1 MRSRARA
8 LVVSPSPELGARICE
23 ELGRISLDAVL
34 ATRAGTAMRIGAD
47 LRPVLVILDLEAP
60 DMDGPALLGALRAL
74 PGLAELPA
82 IGLGA
87 PSGHFGSIQ
96 RAGFSA
102 TLANPPATAE
112 LIELAQALVPDPA
125 GELPDAG
132 APVLVVDA
140 DPVRR
145 RLTEASLQKDGYE
158 VRTAADGREGLRLA
172 GQIGP
177 SAVVCDLMVRGV
189 DGYEL
194 TVELRSAEPTR
205 EVPIILTCGRVDP
218 VDVDLISAL
227 GANALV
233 VRSPEMRELLD
244 ALERCVAPREAAPE
258 PPRSTLRDELEL
270 HHLIGINERRRERL
284 ASQSVE
290 LAFLAGFGIGISS
303 GADADRLLDEV
314 LARCAEVT
322 GFRCG
327 AAYLAMGDR
336 RPVLQGQVGFPDS
349 HPLSDF
355 FGDPGLLKEAILAAE
370 SGIARIPS
378 SRLDRRRTR
387 LVLQQ
392 AGLSSLLIAPVH
404 DAGEL
409 LGVLVLGAPWTVTTE
424 NDELLITTIAAQV
437 GRWLSRV
444 RTLSALSHSQRRTVE
459 RLARAAEFRDE
470 ETANHTQRVSRYCTL
485 LAQLVGLDER
495 RSELIGA
502 ASMMHDIGKLGIPDS
517 ILRKPG
523 ALSLNE
529 RRHMQ
534 RHADYGRKILAGESD
549 PLLDLASVIAWTHHE
564 RWDGSG
570 YPRQMR
576 AEAIPLEG
584 RIVSIGD
591 VFDALTSDRV
601 YRPAMAVDHA
611 LELMRGGRGTHFD
624 PDLLDLFMDSLPRV
638 LDIRRRHPDRTRL
651 RSQAPVLSH

>member
-1 MRSRARA
+1 
-8 LVVSPSPELGARICE
+8 V
-23 ELGRISLDAVL
+23 
-34 ATRAGTAMRIGAD
+34 
-47 LRPVLVILDLEAP
+47 
-60 DMDGPALLGALRAL
+60 
-74 PGLAELPA
+74 
-82 IGLGA
+82 
-87 PSGHFGSIQ
+87 Q
-96 RAGFSA
+96 
-102 TLANPPATAE
+102 
-112 LIELAQALVPDPA
+112 
-125 GELPDAG
+125 
-132 APVLVVDA
+132 
-140 DPVRR
+140 
-145 RLTEASLQKDGYE
+145 
-158 VRTAADGREGLRLA
+158 
-172 GQIGP
+172 
-177 SAVVCDLMVRGV
+177 
-189 DGYEL
+189 
-194 TVELRSAEPTR
+194 
-205 EVPIILTCGRVDP
+205 
-218 VDVDLISAL
+218 
-227 GANALV
+227 
-233 VRSPEMRELLD
+233 
-244 ALERCVAPREAAPE
+244 PREAAPE
-258 PPRSTLRDELEL
+258 PPRSSLRDELDL
-270 HHLIGINERRRERL
+270 HHLIGMNERRRERL

-327 AAYLAMGDR
+327 AAYLALGGR

-349 HPLSDF
+349 RPLTDF
-355 FGDPGLLKEAILAAE
+355 FGDPSLLREAILAAE
-370 SGIARIPS
+370 GGIARIPS
-378 SRLDRRRTR
+378 ARLDRRRAR

-392 AGLSSLLIAPVH
+392 AGLSSLLVAPVH
-404 DAGEL
+404 DGGEL

-424 NDELLITTIAAQV
+424 HDELLITTIAAQV

-485 LAQLVGLDER
+485 LAQLVGLDRR

-523 ALSLNE
+523 ALSLSE

-564 RWDGSG
+564 RWDGGG
-570 YPRQMR
+570 YPRQIE

-584 RIVSIGD
+584 RIVAVGD

-601 YRPAMAVDHA
+601 YRPAMPVEHA
-611 LELMRGGRGTHFD
+611 LGLMRDGRGTHFD
-624 PDLLDLFMDSLPRV
+624 PDLLDLFMEALPRV
-638 LDIRRRHPDRTRL
+638 LDIRRRHPDRNRVRART
-651 RSQAPVLSH
+651 PVFSH

>member
-1 MRSRARA
+1 MSTRARV
-8 LVVSPSPELGARICE
+8 LVVSSGAELGARICK
-23 ELGRISLDAVL
+23 ELGQASLDAVL
-34 ATRAGTAMRIGAD
+34 ATRARTALGIAAD
-47 LRPVLVILDLEAP
+47 LQPTLVISEPQLPDL
-60 DMDGPALLGALRAL
+60 DGPALLAALRDL

-87 PSGHFGSIQ
+87 APGGSGALPAATFT
-96 RAGFSA
+96 A
-102 TLANPPATAE
+102 TLPEPVAIE
-112 LIELAQALVPDPA
+112 DLIELSGALVP
-125 GELPDAG
+125 GQPDQPG
-132 APVLVVDA
+132 RTGDPVLLVDA

-145 RLTEASLQKDGYE
+145 RLTEASLTAGGYL
-158 VRTAADGREGLRLA
+158 VRTAADAREGLRLA
-172 GQIGP
+172 TLIRP
-177 SAVVCDLMVRGV
+177 SAVVCDLMMRGV

-194 TVELRSAEPTR
+194 TVELRNAEPTR

-218 VDVDLISAL
+218 VDLDLITAL
-227 GANALV
+227 GATALV

-244 ALERCVAPREAAPE
+244 ALHSCTAQAEASE
-258 PPRSTLRDELEL
+258 PPCPGDAGELEL
-270 HHLIGINERRRERL
+270 HHLIEINERRRERL

-327 AAYLAMGDR
+327 AAYLALGAG
-336 RPVLQGQVGFPDS
+336 RPILQGQVGFPDS
-349 HPLSDF
+349 RPLANF
-355 FGDPGLLKEAILAAE
+355 FGDPDLLSEAIAAADG
-370 SGIARIPS
+370 GITRIPS
-378 SRLDRRRTR
+378 ERLDRRRAR

-392 AGLSSLLIAPVH
+392 AGLSSLLVAPVH

-409 LGVLVLGAPWTVTTE
+409 LGVLVLGAPWTATTAH
-424 NDELLITTIAAQV
+424 DELLITAIAGQV

-470 ETANHTQRVSRYCTL
+470 ETANHTQRVSRYCML
-485 LAQLVGLDER
+485 LARLSGLDER

-523 ALSLNE
+523 PLSLSE

-564 RWDGSG
+564 RWDGGG
-570 YPRQMR
+570 YPRQIM

-584 RIVSIGD
+584 RIVAIGD

-601 YRPAMAVDHA
+601 YRPAMLVEHA
-611 LELMRGGRGTHFD
+611 LGLMRGGRATHFD
-624 PDLLDLFMDSLPRV
+624 PDLLDLFMEALPLV
-638 LDIRRRHPDRTRL
+638 LDIRRRHPDRSRV
-651 RSQAPVLSH
+651 RAQAPVLSH